1 MSRGSCCHCLYF
13 APVLL
18 LLVLPTINTKK
29 ATMELF
35 LMRAHPQ
42 HCIDPAPAWNWWLA
56 RDAHRLQDSPHRPW
70 WGIEVHC
77 TDSVVRYNENLPSS
91 SLSFTSAPAFIL
103 FRLSA
108 SADFLCSSRTFGRSL
123 LLVNLSPPLL
133 TIHEK
138 MCLISLWCKIF
149 LKRAKLCPTWR
160 GQVSLLL
167 QGGAL
172 V

>member
-1 MSRGSCCHCLYF
+1 M
-13 APVLL
+13 
-18 LLVLPTINTKK
+18 LPTIYAKK

-56 RDAHRLQDSPHRPW
+56 RDARRLQDSPHRPW

-91 SLSFTSAPAFIL
+91 SLPFTSSAPVFIL
-103 FRLSA
+103 IRLSA

-172 V
+172 VLNHIFINILIVNITI

>member
-1 MSRGSCCHCLYF
+1 MLKRQQWSCFLWELTPNT
-13 APVLL
+13 ALTLL
-18 LLVLPTINTKK
+18 LLGTGGLLGMLAGFKIPRTGPGGGSRYTALTRLCATIK
-29 ATMELF
+29 
-35 LMRAHPQ
+35 
-42 HCIDPAPAWNWWLA
+42 I
-56 RDAHRLQDSPHRPW
+56 
-70 WGIEVHC
+70 
-77 TDSVVRYNENLPSS
+77 PSS
-91 SLSFTSAPAFIL
+91 SLPFTSSAPVFIL
-103 FRLSA
+103 IRLSA

-138 MCLISLWCKIF
+138 MCLWLLFRKIF

-172 V
+172 VLN

>member
-1 MSRGSCCHCLYF
+1 MPLS
-13 APVLL
+13 LL
-18 LLVLPTINTKK
+18 RTCFDFVTMLPPIYAKK

-56 RDAHRLQDSPHRPW
+56 RDACRLQDSPHRPW

-91 SLSFTSAPAFIL
+91 SLPFTSSAPVFIL
-103 FRLSA
+103 ILLSA

-138 MCLISLWCKIF
+138 MCLISL
-149 LKRAKLCPTWR
+149 
-160 GQVSLLL
+160 
-167 QGGAL
+167 
-172 V
+172 

>member
-1 MSRGSCCHCLYF
+1 M
-13 APVLL
+13 P
-18 LLVLPTINTKK
+18 KK

-56 RDAHRLQDSPHRPW
+56 RDARRLQDSPHRPW

-91 SLSFTSAPAFIL
+91 SLPFTSSAPVFIL
-103 FRLSA
+103 IRLSA

-138 MCLISLWCKIF
+138 MCLWLLFRKIF

-172 V
+172 VLNHIFINILIVNITI